1 MNVENEMWEQ
11 LKSEIKSELREELK
25 AEIINEITEELITS
39 ATVKFKDL
47 IFKERHFEIMINTY
61 IKSLCHEDINYQ
73 KLRIQG
79 NLKQEEIAYEIPNLS
94 QGDIWMT
101 IKRNVDFQEIYNR
114 YKTAKLIKCSFEDF
128 KIVIHFIDSDIK
140 IEWSDKARKT
150 FTYSRLFE
158 LYEEIYE
165 NDFSSLPQTLKQRFI
180 NYLSLH
186 FRFQGKTKLPE
197 SIMKRFKAKYRSKKL
212 I

>member
-11 LKSEIKSELREELK
+11 LKAEIKSELREELK
-25 AEIINEITEELITS
+25 AEIIKEIREELVAS
-39 ATVKFKDL
+39 ATTRFKDL
-47 IFKERHFEIMINTY
+47 IFKERHFEVMTKTY
-61 IKSLCHEDINYQ
+61 IQSLCHEDVNFQ

-94 QGDIWMT
+94 QGNIWMT
-101 IKRNVDFQEIYNR
+101 IKRNVDFKEIYDR
-114 YKTAKLIKCSFEDF
+114 YMKAKLLKCSFEDF
-128 KIVIHFIDSDIK
+128 KCVINFIDCDVK
-140 IEWSDKARKT
+140 VEWFDFARKT

-165 NDFSSLPQTLKQRFI
+165 DDFSDLNPQLRLRFI

-186 FRFQGKTKLPE
+186 FRFGGKTKLPKLM
-197 SIMKRFKAKYRSKKL
+197 MKRFDAKYQSQ
-212 I
+212 